1 MKRLFAPLLLA
12 ALAGASLATIAAVLL
27 GTGTTG
33 SSTSNVGA
41 VRAATPASSSLGGTR
56 REVSASSGSSKVLT
70 ATQIYQ
76 QDSTGVVAIKAVTGE
91 GEDEGT
97 GIVLNEQGLI
107 LTNDHVIKGATS
119 LTVDASGSSKKTTS
133 ATLVGEEAN
142 QDLALIKV
150 DPSGLG
156 LKPLTL
162 ASSSSAKVGDT
173 VYAIGTPYGLE
184 ETFTKGIVSALG
196 REIAAPDGSKISGAI
211 QTDAALN
218 PGNSGGPLLDEQ
230 GEVIGVNS
238 QIASDAAQTEGS
250 QPGSTGVGF
259 AISSNTV
266 ASVVK
271 KIEAGDGVTYAS
283 ATQSAAAQSES
294 GSESGSGA
302 GTQTQ
307 SPYGSRSPYG
317 SESPYGEVEAGGGAG
332 ATEGGV
338 EAGGS
343 GSSGVEGL
351 GEGGSGS
358 SGVEGSGEEAGS
370 SASGSEYPGVGSG
383 GRVVIVP

>member
-1 MKRLFAPLLLA
+1 VKRLFAPLLLA
-12 ALAGASLATIAAVLL
+12 ALVGAALATIAAVLV
-27 GTGTTG
+27 GTGSTG
-33 SSTSNVGA
+33 SSTSTVGA
-41 VRAATPASSSLGGTR
+41 VKAATPASSSSGGTR
-56 REVSASSGSSKVLT
+56 REVSASSGSSKALT
-70 ATQIYQ
+70 ATQIYK
-76 QDSTGVVAIKAVTGE
+76 QDSTGVVAIKAVTAE

-119 LTVDASGSSKKTTS
+119 LSVDASGSSKKTTS
-133 ATLVGEEAN
+133 ATIVGEEAN

-150 DPSGLG
+150 DPAGLG

-162 ASSSSAKVGDT
+162 ASSSSVQVGDT

-184 ETFTKGIVSALG
+184 ETFTKGIVSALD
-196 REIAAPDGSKISGAI
+196 REIAAPDGAKIAGAT

-266 ASVVK
+266 ATVVK
-271 KIEAGDGVTYAS
+271 KIEAGEGVPYAS
-283 ATQSAAAQSES
+283 ATQSAVQTEGGSSAGS
-294 GSESGSGA
+294 GSTEGSV
-302 GTQTQ
+302 
-307 SPYGSRSPYG
+307 SPRASQ
-317 SESPYGEVEAGGGAG
+317 SPYGEVEGSSGSEGAQAGSSSGSGTG
-332 ATEGGV
+332 SSGV
-338 EAGGS
+338 EGAEEAGS
-343 GSSGVEGL
+343 GSSGVEGA
-351 GEGGSGS
+351 GEVGSGS
-358 SGVEGSGEEAGS
+358 AGVESAGAGS
-370 SASGSEYPGVGSG
+370 E